1 MFGDLSAYIQG
12 LYPVKHIEL
21 GHFIR
26 ARLSF
31 VITYWTVLASV
42 ESCCVNAFHCQTL
55 LSKECCLTKNQ
66 QPSFICDLWIAWT
79 KFSRISKRYIYTN
92 SLYLPTVYIY
102 QQYISTNSIY
112 LLTVYIYQQYIPTNS
127 IYIPTVYI

>member
-12 LYPVKHIEL
+12 LYPVKHIGL

-42 ESCCVNAFHCQTL
+42 ESCCVNAFSLPDT
-55 LSKECCLTKNQ
+55 
-66 QPSFICDLWIAWT
+66 FIERVLFD
-79 KFSRISKRYIYTN
+79 
-92 SLYLPTVYIY
+92 
-102 QQYISTNSIY
+102 
-112 LLTVYIYQQYIPTNS
+112 
-127 IYIPTVYI
+127 